1 MGINRGKALTE
12 LPELTVDVGDAG
24 LIYVDSSNRVG
35 IGVSDPAAELEVM
48 ATTTQLMLSY
58 DSDSFTTVT
67 VADASHT
74 TIATG
79 ESGNL
84 IFDAAG
90 DIELNADGAD
100 IVFKD
105 GSATIGKFS
114 STSVLGMT
122 LGAGVAED
130 IMIAFDG
137 NAQDFRIGIDDGT
150 DTLEIGH
157 GTAHGTNTALTIDSS
172 GQVTKFNIPAA
183 AVAQASDH
191 IIFLDGGATGAPKA
205 ESIDDFLTAI
215 AGSGISVSSS
225 QLTASGGGSSALN
238 DLSDA
243 SFSSGDLTI
252 TALDTLTT
260 SASAHDTAGTAVKIQ
275 AGTTTA
281 GTTNNIAGGALT
293 LAGGQGKGSGA
304 GGDIIFQ
311 TANAGSS
318 GSSLNSL
325 ATALTISDDLS
336 STFAGG
342 ITSTGGVNTLGATEI
357 TQGAAGGAILFTL
370 DNDDTDK
377 IAFKIEAA
385 NIDESIINID
395 ADALTTAHVM
405 EVSADALTAGSIL
418 KLVSDSS
425 STTARSLIDITND
438 NAAATGATPLMI
450 RNDAAGGGGIL
461 VESTAAETK
470 PLLDLINSSSNADK
484 PSILAFTKINGA
496 ADDYGIGNIV
506 FAGENDAVTPEPI
519 DYIKILATASDV
531 SDGTEDG
538 RLRIQ
543 GMSAGSNTTFLD
555 CKGKGKSV
563 AVNGSANDSRGSFQI
578 LRSWGIQMYGHDN
591 SGGGADTLDLT
602 GDYSGHGFIYVID
615 TSGDSV
621 TVNLP
626 AASSAAGRMYMFI
639 KNHASNNLNVDG
651 NSTEVIYGVG
661 IADQTRVSATDKANL
676 WIICDGGG
684 WHIITTAGTW
694 S

>member
-1 MGINRGKALTE
+1 MASLSRPSAGTASVT
-12 LPELTVDVGDAG
+12 ELTV
-24 LIYVDSSNRVG
+24 VDGAAIDSTTLVVDDDNDKVG
-35 IGVSDPAAELEVM
+35 IGVASPKTKLTVEGTITLKEQADADADTAAYGQIWVNTATPNEL
-48 ATTTQLMLSY
+48 Y
-58 DSDSFTTVT
+58 FTT
-67 VADASHT
+67 D
-74 TIATG
+74 
-79 ESGNL
+79 
-84 IFDAAG
+84 AG
-90 DIELNADGAD
+90 DDIALTSGTSTVGGISFANDGD
-100 IVFKD
+100 NRVVTGD
-105 GSATIGKFS
+105 GSGGINGEANLS
-114 STSVLGMT
+114 
-122 LGAGVAED
+122 
-130 IMIAFDG
+130 FDG
-137 NAQDFRIGIDDGT
+137 S
-150 DTLEIGH
+150 TLAVTG
-157 GTAHGTNTALTIDSS
+157 ALTI
-172 GQVTKFNIPAA
+172 T
-183 AVAQASDH
+183 
-191 IIFLDGGATGAPKA
+191 
-205 ESIDDFLTAI
+205 
-215 AGSGISVSSS
+215 
-225 QLTASGGGSSALN
+225 
-238 DLSDA
+238 
-243 SFSSGDLTI
+243 
-252 TALDTLTT
+252 
-260 SASAHDTAGTAVKIQ
+260 
-275 AGTTTA
+275 
-281 GTTNNIAGGALT
+281 
-293 LAGGQGKGSGA
+293 
-304 GGDIIFQ
+304 
-311 TANAGSS
+311 
-318 GSSLNSL
+318 
-325 ATALTISDDLS
+325 
-336 STFAGG
+336 
-342 ITSTGGVNTLGATEI
+342 
-357 TQGAAGGAILFTL
+357 
-370 DNDDTDK
+370 
-377 IAFKIEAA
+377 
-385 NIDESIINID
+385 

-602 GDYSGHGFIYVID
+602 GNYSGHGFIYVID